1 LLNRSID
8 TDESIIVK
16 LSDEKLNK
24 IMPKNAAGS
33 IIVKIAPNA
42 IMDVNLTGICGVKP
56 DWTNNN
62 EYYDGTSKHARLTVS
77 SR

>member
-1 LLNRSID
+1 MSID
-8 TDESIIVK
+8 TDKSNDVK
-16 LSDEKLNK
+16 LSDEQLNK
-24 IMPKNAAGS
+24 IMPKNEDGTNN
-33 IIVKIAPNA
+33 VKIAANSL
-42 IMDVNLTGICGVKP
+42 MDVNLTGICGVKP